1 MAVGPIHRSKSRSV
15 LTRVMSLAIQLWHFR
30 CSKHHEK
37 RVETIFFRPRE
48 TRTRAS
54 SVRPPSAAGLAP
66 PRWLERAR
74 KASVSWL
81 SCQIRCAFRRFA
93 RLPKLN
99 CPYVNAHPTCL
110 SLIISSRARMVFS
123 ASRSLRALRARSKGK
138 RSTCHSSPS
147 CFHTSSILFTR
158 FYNIIIYYIP
168 ATPVG

>member
-1 MAVGPIHRSKSRSV
+1 MSCLFRSNFGR
-15 LTRVMSLAIQLWHFR
+15 HFR

-37 RVETIFFRPRE
+37 RVETIIFRPRE

-81 SCQIRCAFRRFA
+81 SCQIRCAFRPFCTSSEAQR
-93 RLPKLN
+93 
-99 CPYVNAHPTCL
+99 AHPTCL

-147 CFHTSSILFTR
+147 CFHTSSILFIR
-158 FYNIIIYYIP
+158 FYNYYRLIIDL
-168 ATPVG
+168 